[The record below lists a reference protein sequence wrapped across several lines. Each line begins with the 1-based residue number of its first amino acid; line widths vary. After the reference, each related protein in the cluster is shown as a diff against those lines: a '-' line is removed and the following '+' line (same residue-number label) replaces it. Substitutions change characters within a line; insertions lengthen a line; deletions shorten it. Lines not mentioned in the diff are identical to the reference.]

1 MTVPMESI
9 EEHFAAEGRTPKGR
23 RARRAI
29 FAATR
34 NLVLRQGLELMSLE
48 AIASGAGLS
57 QAALRHYFPTR
68 DELLTAFFVAAAR
81 WFRSQVTDLL
91 TPGDAPARQ
100 QLERCIS
107 WHLEYMEHV
116 DTVFWLEASVYWI
129 RHPQP
134 RQTRDQF
141 YRWLVNQYAH
151 LIGEM
156 RPALRG
162 KESRRRA
169 YVLLTLVLGAWITHG
184 HGSGVRGAGGVLDQ
198 RKLLINAAMAIVTR

>member
-1 MTVPMESI
+1 MELI
-9 EEHFAAEGRTPKGR
+9 EEHFASDGRTPKGR

-34 NLVLRQGLELMSLE
+34 ELVVSQGVELTSLE
-48 AIASGAGLS
+48 AIANGAGLS

-68 DELLTAFFVAAAR
+68 EHLFSAFFVAATR
-81 WFRSQVTDLL
+81 WFRDRVAGLL
-91 TPGDAPARQ
+91 TAGDLPPRQ
-100 QLERCIS
+100 QLERCIA

-116 DTVFWLEASVYWI
+116 DSVFWLEASVYWI

-134 RQTRDQF
+134 RQTRDEF
-141 YRWLVNQYAH
+141 YRWLLNQYAR

-156 RPALRG
+156 RPTLRG

-169 YVLLTLVLGAWITHG
+169 YALLSLVLGAWITHG
-184 HGSGVRGAGGVLDQ
+184 RGSAIRAAGSVYEQ
-198 RKLLINAAMAIVTR
+198 RQLLVETGMAIITQ